1 MMIIHLYSIHY
12 FLTIIYH
19 CLALLMPLT
28 TKVNSLTVI
37 TIWQFSRLEKEHNN
51 HNNEQENLLS
61 PMLKH
66 YQKFQTT
73 LTEYNC
79 LDGQTLNY
87 EFLFL
92 TRIRQKLVFFN
103 TFILIS

>member
-1 MMIIHLYSIHY
+1 MYQIVVYTFLMMIIHLYSIHY

-51 HNNEQENLLS
+51 HNNEQEKSFVSNVEALPKIS
-61 PMLKH
+61 
-66 YQKFQTT
+66 
-73 LTEYNC
+73 
-79 LDGQTLNY
+79 NY
-87 EFLFL
+87 
-92 TRIRQKLVFFN
+92 FN
-103 TFILIS
+103 